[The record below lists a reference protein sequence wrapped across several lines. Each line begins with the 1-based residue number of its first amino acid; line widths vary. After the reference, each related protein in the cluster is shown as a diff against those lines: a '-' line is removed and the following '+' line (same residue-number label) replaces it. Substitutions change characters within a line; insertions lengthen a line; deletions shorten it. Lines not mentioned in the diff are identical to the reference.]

1 MMGKTNLTISPE
13 KTPWKGAAG
22 CPVKAQRASAEAIS
36 VKAGRKEAP
45 FRLPSAQRVRLPS
58 ARLQRLLEVCRILS
72 EKGEILP
79 IRQIHMLE
87 DHVID
92 QKREDFAR
100 RL

>member
-1 MMGKTNLTISPE
+1 MGKTNLTISPE

-45 FRLPSAQRVRLPS
+45 FRLPSA
-58 ARLQRLLEVCRILS
+58 RLQRLLEVCRILS
-72 EKGEILP
+72 KKGEILP